1 MELFEPLYPM
11 FAIGL
16 DLPCNRIPAI
26 ELEMRDRNDM
36 YVLGVTKAEIEMAHK
51 AAFVA
56 HVPNFSDTTLV
67 WKIPLQALS

>member
-1 MELFEPLYPM
+1 MELLEPLDPM

-16 DLPCNRIPAI
+16 DLPRKRIPAV
-26 ELEMRDRNDM
+26 EPEMRDRDEM
-36 YVLGVTKAEIEMAHK
+36 HFLGVAKAEIEIARD

-67 WKIPLQALS
+67 RKIPLQILS

>member
-1 MELFEPLYPM
+1 MELFEPLDPM

-16 DLPCNRIPAI
+16 DLPCKRIPAVEI
-26 ELEMRDRNDM
+26 KMRDRDDM
-36 YVLGVTKAEIEMAHK
+36 HIFSVTKAKIEMAHD

-67 WKIPLQALS
+67 WKIPLQTLS